1 MVVKR
6 KHFTFSI
13 NIFMVTKLRFYRE
26 ANVTGCR
33 NTVLRY
39 PSINAQQVEERPDV
53 SNVSLVQCPN
63 NSNGPPARFLYPVL
77 SSFFTKF

>member
-1 MVVKR
+1 
-6 KHFTFSI
+6 
-13 NIFMVTKLRFYRE
+13 MVTKLRFYRE

-33 NTVLRY
+33 NTVPRY

-63 NSNGPPARFLYPVL
+63 NFASQVSLPGPKLILY
-77 SSFFTKF
+77 